1 MIKEKLLNEGTC
13 ITFSFYKLGKTRTG
27 IFVGK
32 KMRNNKEPT
41 YLFFDTPSPLMSVIG
56 LSIFA
61 PQCTRTARVNSSA
74 CYGTIVLV
82 LGIAVAL
89 FNRNLH
95 DALSPKGGC

>member
-1 MIKEKLLNEGTC
+1 MHCLFLLQ
-13 ITFSFYKLGKTRTG
+13 TRENQNRY
-27 IFVGK
+27 FCWK